1 MKESITPGAH
11 PQAGQAKKTASHR
24 ASSLADAFGR
34 CVLDTI
40 GPHKRS
46 FVALHAQLC
55 KVDRCL
61 TRTELKDALGYLQR
75 NGLIEFETHN
85 GVAFIVP
92 IQRIAAGRRAG
103 SSRKSGGA
111 A

>member
-1 MKESITPGAH
+1 MDKHTSRSPSGQGPG
-11 PQAGQAKKTASHR
+11 AKKTASHR

-61 TRTELKDALGYLQR
+61 TRTELKDAVNYLHR
-75 NGLIEFETHN
+75 NGLIELETHN
-85 GVAFIVP
+85 GVAFVVP
-92 IQRIAAGRRAG
+92 VRRIPAGKRSG
-103 SSRKSGGA
+103 SSKKEA
-111 A
+111 AR